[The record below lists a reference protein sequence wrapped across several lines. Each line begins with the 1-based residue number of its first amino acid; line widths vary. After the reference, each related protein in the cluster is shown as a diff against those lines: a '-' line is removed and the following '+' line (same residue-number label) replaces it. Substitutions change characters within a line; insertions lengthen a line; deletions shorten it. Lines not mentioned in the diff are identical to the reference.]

1 MTIDTLLTWWPTS
14 GHARFVWGAY
24 GVSFLLLL
32 AEAGLALRQQCRARA
47 QALALKGDD
56 A

>member
-1 MTIDTLLTWWPTS
+1 MSIDTWLAWWPIN

-24 GVSFLLLL
+24 GVSLVLLL
-32 AEAGLALRQQCRARA
+32 AEAGLAWRQLRRARA